1 MMENNKSMVVLS
13 GGQDSTTCLLKE
25 IEVRGA
31 ENVRALIFNYGQR
44 HKVEIEH
51 ALWIANEL
59 GVQADVV
66 NVKELNDL
74 AENALTRPNIA
85 VKAGKNGD
93 LPSTFVDGRNMLFLT
108 YAAIFAKRLG
118 IHDIVTGVCE
128 TDFSGYPD
136 CRDTF
141 IKSLNVTLNLAMD
154 YQFRIHTPMMW
165 LTKADE
171 WEMADKMGKLEFVRD
186 HTHTCYNGVEGG
198 CGECPACKLRNR
210 GLEEYLK
217 RKEGK

>member
-1 MMENNKSMVVLS
+1 MIENNKSMVVLS

-59 GVQADVV
+59 GVKADVV

-136 CRDTF
+136 CRDVF

>member
-1 MMENNKSMVVLS
+1 MMENNKSMVVFS

-66 NVKELNDL
+66 SVKELNDL
-74 AENALTRPNIA
+74 AENALTRPEIA

-136 CRDTF
+136 CRDIF

-217 RKEGK
+217 RKETK

>member
-1 MMENNKSMVVLS
+1 MMKNNKCMVVFS

-44 HKVEIEH
+44 HKVEIDH

-59 GVQADVV
+59 GVKADVV
-66 NVKELNDL
+66 SVKELNDL
-74 AENALTRPNIA
+74 AENALTRPEIA

-136 CRDTF
+136 CRDVF

-217 RKEGK
+217 RKEAK

>member
-1 MMENNKSMVVLS
+1 MMKNNKSMVVLS

-59 GVQADVV
+59 GVKADVV

-136 CRDTF
+136 CRDVF

>member
-1 MMENNKSMVVLS
+1 MMENNKCMVVFS

-44 HKVEIEH
+44 HKVEIDH

-59 GVQADVV
+59 GVKADVV
-66 NVKELNDL
+66 SVKELNDL
-74 AENALTRPNIA
+74 AENALTRPEIA

-136 CRDTF
+136 CRDVF

-217 RKEGK
+217 RKEAK

>member
-1 MMENNKSMVVLS
+1 MMENNKCMVVFS

-44 HKVEIEH
+44 HKVEIDH

-59 GVQADVV
+59 GVKADVV
-66 NVKELNDL
+66 SVKELNDL
-74 AENALTRPNIA
+74 AENALTRPEIA

-136 CRDTF
+136 CRDIF

-217 RKEGK
+217 RKEAK

>member
-1 MMENNKSMVVLS
+1 MKNNKCMVVFS

-25 IEVRGA
+25 VQERGA

-44 HKVEIEH
+44 HKVEIDH
-51 ALWIANEL
+51 ALWIANQI

-66 NVKELNDL
+66 AVKELNDL
-74 AENALTRPNIA
+74 AENALTRPEIA

-108 YAAIFAKRLG
+108 YAAILAKRLG
-118 IHDIVTGVCE
+118 IQDIVTGVCE

-136 CRDTF
+136 CRDIF

-217 RKEGK
+217 RKEAK

>member
-1 MMENNKSMVVLS
+1 MMENNKSMVVFS

-59 GVQADVV
+59 GVKADVV

-136 CRDTF
+136 CRDIF